1 MDRRLSS
8 AIKPK
13 KFFGQNFLNGPEG
26 GKFLQ
31 ALATAAE
38 IGPEDTVLEIGPG
51 LGALTKILSE
61 RAKKVIAV
69 EIDPELLPTLRE
81 NLRARPNVEIV
92 NADILKLLTSNFQ
105 FPEKNLKVTGSIPY
119 QITSPLLH
127 ELMARQ
133 NWQIAALLVQKEVAE
148 KISAVPPRASYLAN
162 FIRTFVDVKLV
173 AVVPKAVFWPVPK
186 VDGAIVQ
193 LKIKNSKLKI
203 GVQPWSRFL
212 HWGFTHQR
220 QMLNKVFPAAVLEAA
235 DIDPHRRPAT
245 LSLTEWQHV
254 FDANKKY
261 GQTNTTH
268 LPKP

>member
-1 MDRRLSS
+1 M
-8 AIKPK
+8 
-13 KFFGQNFLNGPEG
+13 GQNFLQNPQG
-26 GKFLQ
+26 GEYLRSL
-31 ALATAAE
+31 ALSTE
-38 IGPEDTVLEIGPG
+38 ISPEDTVVEIGPG
-51 LGALTKILSE
+51 LGALTKLLAQ

-69 EIDPELLPTLRE
+69 EIDPELIPTLQE
-81 NLRARPNVEIV
+81 NLRAYPNVEIV
-92 NADILKLLTSNFQ
+92 NADILKLLTSDFR

-133 NWQIAALLVQKEVAE
+133 NWQVAALLVQKEVAE
-148 KISAVPPRASYLAN
+148 KISAIPPNAGYLSN

-173 AVVPKAVFWPVPK
+173 AVVPKAVFWPIPK
-186 VDGAIVQ
+186 VDGAVIQ
-193 LKIKNSKLKI
+193 LKVKPGPGRELIIDPRK
-203 GVQPWSRFL
+203 WSRFL
-212 HWGFTHQR
+212 HWGFTHPR

-235 DIDPHRRPAT
+235 NVDPRRRPAT

-261 GQTNTTH
+261 GQINTTH